1 MRIVSSSRAYKL
13 LHNYFGDCV
22 HEIKG
27 FNFVYDKMGVS
38 KFKTLTSILKNSSSD
53 LYKNLKKYA
62 TLHKQFNPD
71 IVISDFESF
80 SYSFAKMNKLPIFSI
95 DNMQVIDRC
104 KLDIQVPLIE
114 KQII

>member
-1 MRIVSSSRAYKL
+1 MRIASSSRACKL
-13 LHNYFGDCV
+13 LHSHFGDCV

-27 FNFVYDKMGVS
+27 FNFACNKRGVS
-38 KFKTLTSILKNSSSD
+38 KFKTLNSILKNSSSEF
-53 LYKNLKKYA
+53 YKNFKKYA
-62 TLHKQFNPD
+62 KLDKQFKLD
-71 IVISDFESF
+71 IGILDFESF
-80 SYSFAKMNKLPIFSI
+80 SYYFAKMNKLPIFSI

>member
-1 MRIVSSSRAYKL
+1 M
-13 LHNYFGDCV
+13 
-22 HEIKG
+22 
-27 FNFVYDKMGVS
+27 S

-53 LYKNLKKYA
+53 FYKNLKKYA
-62 TLHKQFNPD
+62 TLHKQFKPD

-80 SYSFAKMNKLPIFSI
+80 SFSFTKMNKLPIFSI